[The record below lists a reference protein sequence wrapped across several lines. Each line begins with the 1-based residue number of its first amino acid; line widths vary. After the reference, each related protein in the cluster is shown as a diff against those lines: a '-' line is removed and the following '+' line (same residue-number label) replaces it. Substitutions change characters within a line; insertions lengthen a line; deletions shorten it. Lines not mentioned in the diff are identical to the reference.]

1 MPTSIVPRRSLP
13 ALTVA
18 LAAPRPAS
26 AQSFP
31 NRPIRIIVPA
41 TPGGQSD
48 IGGRAL
54 AELLREETGQPAM
67 VENRTGAGGQV
78 GLEATLRAPKDGY
91 TLGMFGDSAVLINPL
106 LQRNMAYSVDDM
118 LLLTPMYTGTF
129 AVAVNAGFP
138 ARTMAE
144 FIAEVRRRRGISY
157 GAYGVASAPRILGEM
172 VCMAAGIDMEI
183 VPYRGETEAVT
194 DLMSGTLSVF
204 VGTTAAVREQHRAG
218 TLRVLGVSQAERV
231 AALPDVPTFTEQGLP
246 GVQYRWF
253 HGLTLQNGTPQPI
266 VEFYSRVL
274 PKIIGTERFRAM
286 IGPDVTPAPM
296 SLDDFATFVQRSRER
311 VAGIIRERN
320 LPIN

>member
-1 MPTSIVPRRSLP
+1 MPASTVPRRSLP
-13 ALTVA
+13 ALAAA
-18 LAAPRPAS
+18 LSTPRQAA

-41 TPGGQSD
+41 TPGGQAD

-54 AELLREETGQPAM
+54 AELLREATGQPAV

-106 LQRNMAYSVDDM
+106 LQRNMAYSLDDM

-129 AVAVNAGFP
+129 VLAVNTGFP
-138 ARTMAE
+138 AADMAG
-144 FIAEVRRRRGISY
+144 FIAEARRRGGISY
-157 GAYGVASAPRILGEM
+157 GAFGVASAPRILGEM
-172 VCMAAGIDMEI
+172 ICMAAGIGMDI

-194 DLMSGTLSVF
+194 DLISGTLPVF
-204 VGTTAAVREQHRAG
+204 VGTTVAVREHHRAG

-231 AALPDVPTFTEQGLP
+231 PALPGVPTFAEQGLP
-246 GVQYRWF
+246 SVQYRWF
-253 HGLTLQNGTPQPI
+253 HGLTLQTGTPQPI
-266 VEFYSRVL
+266 IDFYARTLSEV
-274 PKIIGTERFRAM
+274 IGTDRFRAM
-286 IGPDVTPAPM
+286 IGPDVTPAAM
-296 SLDDFATFVQRSRER
+296 SPDDFATFVRLGRER